1 MYKIKSKIVLIL
13 DLDET
18 LITRDHPRS
27 LLEKGIPKLL
37 DRCDEKG
44 IILAIASRNKPYVV
58 NDVLSQFDFG
68 HVFYKV
74 VADFRPK
81 NYQVKEIIF
90 HLRKNQII
98 PERLIFVDDYPKNCN
113 LVASLNSS
121 FNFPIY
127 SIIYRINEFNLEFI
141 LTNII
146 NEKWKTLEKT
156 AFSTK

>member
-1 MYKIKSKIVLIL
+1 VSKIKSKIVLIL

-18 LITRDHPRS
+18 LITRDPPRA
-27 LLEKGIPKLL
+27 LLEKCVPNLL
-37 DRCDEKG
+37 RLCDDKG

-58 NDVLSQFDFG
+58 NDVLSQFDFD
-68 HVFYKV
+68 HFFYKV

-81 NYQVKEIIF
+81 NYQVKEIIY
-90 HLRKNQII
+90 HLRKNKVI
-98 PERLIFVDDYPKNCN
+98 PEILIFVDDYRKNCI

-127 SIIYRINEFNLEFI
+127 SILYTIDGLNLEFV

-146 NEKWKTLEKT
+146 NEKWKELENS
-156 AFSTK
+156 AVSYE